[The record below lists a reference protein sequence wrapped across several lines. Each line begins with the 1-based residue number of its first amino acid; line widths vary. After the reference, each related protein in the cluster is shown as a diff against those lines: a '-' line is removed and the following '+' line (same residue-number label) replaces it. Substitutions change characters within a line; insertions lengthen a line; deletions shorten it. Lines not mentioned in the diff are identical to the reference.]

1 MSFSIYILTWLQS
14 AIFYLF
20 TSFLFLCPIFNLPF
34 YVFTWLRGVI
44 YPSVSFKLVTL
55 CHFLSFYMSFQHV
68 PAVLPVWAG
77 DDVKRQSEGE
87 REREREQQTLKCIKV
102 KNRDGKTL
110 SLSTTV
116 NPIGATPPRKK
127 CFLRCASSSLPR
139 PASCAWTRSTPP
151 LLWAKPKSIQVRNF
165 DFVQYYR
172 DLLSILNRLYD
183 RKLRV

>member
-87 REREREQQTLKCIKV
+87 RERERATNTEVYKSEESWRENAQFVNNCKSDRSDPPPKKMFFKMCLLIFAASGFVCLDTVDAAVALGKAEKHPGEELWFCTILQRPVVNLK
-102 KNRDGKTL
+102 
-110 SLSTTV
+110 
-116 NPIGATPPRKK
+116 
-127 CFLRCASSSLPR
+127 
-139 PASCAWTRSTPP
+139 
-151 LLWAKPKSIQVRNF
+151 
-165 DFVQYYR
+165 
-172 DLLSILNRLYD
+172 
-183 RKLRV
+183 

>member
-87 REREREQQTLKCIKV
+87 RERERATNTEVYKSEESWRENAQF
-102 KNRDGKTL
+102 
-110 SLSTTV
+110 V
-116 NPIGATPPRKK
+116 NNCKSDRSDPPRKK